1 MYCYEMSNHLLKA
14 TKKLCEI
21 SEFPR
26 EISLTQ
32 LLAPVVWRGRAPDA
46 DPVAGGVELDGGA
59 VEGGRHIEGVS
70 PGQRPTQQ
78 LPELLLEARQPE
90 CLLVNFGRPNVK
102 IRIFNVSRAT
112 VQVRTKKKLII
123 NNI

>member
-1 MYCYEMSNHLLKA
+1 MKTIFLVLKWYIYLCLDMYCFDYLLETSKF
-14 TKKLCEI
+14 CEI
-21 SEFPR
+21 SQLSR
-26 EISLTQ
+26 KISLTP

-78 LPELLLEARQPE
+78 LPELLLEARQP
-90 CLLVNFGRPNVK
+90 
-102 IRIFNVSRAT
+102 AT
-112 VQVRTKKKLII
+112 QPDKSKF
-123 NNI
+123 